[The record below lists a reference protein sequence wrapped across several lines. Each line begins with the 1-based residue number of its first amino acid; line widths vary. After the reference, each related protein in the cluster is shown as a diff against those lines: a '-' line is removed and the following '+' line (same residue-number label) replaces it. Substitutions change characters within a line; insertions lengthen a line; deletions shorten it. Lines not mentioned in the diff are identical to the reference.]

1 MLQGTCREGLKTQM
15 RNFDKCQMKKN
26 PFLFTIFTCKM
37 IHVANTS
44 FKAVMFWSASEIYT
58 RSIADIVLVNYTKE
72 QIMEIMVPCWWVQHR
87 SIKSLSEADHH
98 DLMSGTLAIF
108 CRKHSTKTRKASRKE
123 TMLFFWRLDSMK
135 TSTVYIPNPS
145 QT

>member
-1 MLQGTCREGLKTQM
+1 MCLNMLQGTCREGLKTQM

-72 QIMEIMVPCWWVQHR
+72 QIMEIMVSLLVSTTQKHKVTQWGRSSWPHEWHTSNILQKTFNQNKKSKQKRNHALLLKARQHEDFH
-87 SIKSLSEADHH
+87 SL
-98 DLMSGTLAIF
+98 
-108 CRKHSTKTRKASRKE
+108 
-123 TMLFFWRLDSMK
+123 
-135 TSTVYIPNPS
+135 YP
-145 QT
+145 